1 MVGGYAYRDET
12 RPRSHAEDY
21 VASASGAHPTL
32 IGGRDPALGSPEDG
46 HSFVAGCRSPVLQA
60 EHAGGGEGGGEGGEE
75 GGREEVSLVRYTGAG
90 PRGGR

>member
-1 MVGGYAYRDET
+1 VVGGYAYRDET

-60 EHAGGGEGGGEGGEE
+60 EHAGVEE
-75 GGREEVSLVRYTGAG
+75 REEEREEE
-90 PRGGR
+90 RR